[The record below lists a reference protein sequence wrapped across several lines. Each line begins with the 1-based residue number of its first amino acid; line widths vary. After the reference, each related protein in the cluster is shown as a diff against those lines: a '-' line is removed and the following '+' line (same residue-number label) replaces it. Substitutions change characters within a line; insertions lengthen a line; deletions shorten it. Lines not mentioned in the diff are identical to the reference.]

1 MLRPFSKTITK
12 DDNSFDLK
20 GMVNATFQNVGSADV
35 VIMGNKL
42 AQDDSFPMYTSGE
55 EMTGTISI
63 TFGATGD
70 KKLICNYF
78 TRVKC

>member
-1 MLRPFSKTITK
+1 MLRPNSKTITK
-12 DDNSFDLK
+12 DDNSFNVE
-20 GMVNATFQNVGSADV
+20 GMVNATFQNLGAADV

-42 AQDDSFPMYTSGE
+42 AQDESFPMNTSGE

-63 TFGATGD
+63 TFGSTGD
-70 KKLICNYF
+70 RKLICNYF